1 MSVQITFLNHSG
13 FAVETDSKVLV
24 FDYYKD
30 PSGTVKAYSHVG
42 KKPLWFFV
50 SHWHEDHFNSS
61 IGQFGGAQ
69 YIVNE
74 DVHLKE
80 IPADKFHAMKLYDT
94 LELGDTT
101 VTQYGSTDE
110 GGSFLVETDGLKI
123 FHAGD
128 LNWWHWLGD
137 TDENNAEAKGNFDR
151 EMKHLAGQTFDIV
164 FSLSTPAWK
173 APVNG
178 ASRVSSKTFPSQ
190 NASFPCIISG
200 RPGHRHLPSNRPI
213 LTYPCGFPSMM
224 ATMSSSMGSK
234 EELWRVI

>member
-123 FHAGD
+123 S
-128 LNWWHWLGD
+128 
-137 TDENNAEAKGNFDR
+137 
-151 EMKHLAGQTFDIV
+151 M
-164 FSLSTPAWK
+164 PA
-173 APVNG
+173 
-178 ASRVSSKTFPSQ
+178 T
-190 NASFPCIISG
+190 
-200 RPGHRHLPSNRPI
+200 
-213 LTYPCGFPSMM
+213 
-224 ATMSSSMGSK
+224 
-234 EELWRVI
+234 

>member
-30 PSGTVKAYSHVG
+30 PSGTVKAYSQVG
-42 KKPLWFFV
+42 RKPLWFFV
-50 SHWHEDHFNSS
+50 SHWHEDHFNRS

-74 DVHLKE
+74 DVNLKD
-80 IPADKFHAMKLYDT
+80 IPADRFHAMKLYET
-94 LELGDTT
+94 LSLGDTT

-137 TDENNAEAKGNFDR
+137 TD
-151 EMKHLAGQTFDIV
+151 
-164 FSLSTPAWK
+164 
-173 APVNG
+173 
-178 ASRVSSKTFPSQ
+178 
-190 NASFPCIISG
+190 
-200 RPGHRHLPSNRPI
+200 
-213 LTYPCGFPSMM
+213 
-224 ATMSSSMGSK
+224 
-234 EELWRVI
+234 

>member
-30 PSGTVKAYSHVG
+30 PSGTVKAYSQVG
-42 KKPLWFFV
+42 RKPLWFFV
-50 SHWHEDHFNSS
+50 SHWHEDHFNRS

-74 DVHLKE
+74 DVRLKD
-80 IPADKFHAMKLYDT
+80 IPADRFHAMKLYET
-94 LELGDTT
+94 LPLGDTT

-151 EMKHLAGQTFDIV
+151 EMKHLAGQTFDIR
-164 FSLSTPAWK
+164 L
-173 APVNG
+173 
-178 ASRVSSKTFPSQ
+178 
-190 NASFPCIISG
+190 FPCRRPPG
-200 RPGHRHLPSNRPI
+200 RRPRMGRH
-213 LTYPCGFPSMM
+213 GFPERRFGHEMPHPH
-224 ATMSSSMGSK
+224 ALFRHALDAVGSF
-234 EELWRVI
+234 